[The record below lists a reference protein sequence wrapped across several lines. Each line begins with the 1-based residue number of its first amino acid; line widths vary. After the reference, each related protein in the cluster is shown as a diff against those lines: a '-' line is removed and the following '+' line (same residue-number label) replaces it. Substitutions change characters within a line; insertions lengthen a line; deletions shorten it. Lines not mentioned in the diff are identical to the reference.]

1 MALPRSH
8 PNVLAGPYLERAAH
22 WRKDEERL
30 RAALADPTTLF
41 VPIWRARNV
50 VEVSQGQA
58 CAYFVTGVDALA
70 GIDAS
75 GYILLG
81 EFRERVCFAVAVAS
95 EEPPALPSGAEFH
108 DLRLIAGELP
118 AAEAGVLAYARAM
131 VHWREQHRY
140 CGRCGTQTIAAQGG
154 HVMQCPNT
162 ACAQQMFPRLDPAVI
177 VLVTDGDRAL
187 LGRQPAWPPGRYS
200 TIAGFVEPGESLE
213 DAVAREVREETGVV
227 VGEIEY
233 HSSQPWPFPSSLMLG
248 FTARARRTDIDLSD
262 DELEDARW
270 FTRAQLAAGE
280 IALPTTHS
288 ISFRLI
294 EDWYDAGA
302 QAPLR
307 AEPNVRLWQAPSRS
321 G

>member
-1 MALPRSH
+1 
-8 PNVLAGPYLERAAH
+8 
-22 WRKDEERL
+22 
-30 RAALADPTTLF
+30 
-41 VPIWRARNV
+41 
-50 VEVSQGQA
+50 
-58 CAYFVTGVDALA
+58 
-70 GIDAS
+70 
-75 GYILLG
+75 
-81 EFRERVCFAVAVAS
+81 
-95 EEPPALPSGAEFH
+95 
-108 DLRLIAGELP
+108 LP
-118 AAEAGVLAYARAM
+118 AEEAGLLAYARAM

-140 CGRCGTQTIAAQGG
+140 CGRCGTRTIAAQGG
-154 HVMQCPNT
+154 HVMQCPNP
-162 ACAQQMFPRLDPAVI
+162 ACALQLFPRLDPAVI

-213 DAVAREVREETGVV
+213 DAVAREVGEETGVR

-302 QAPLR
+302 QTPLR
-307 AEPNVRLWQAPSRS
+307 AEPNVRMWQAPRRE
-321 G
+321 